1 MAKPKNAITSCQ
13 CHSCEKIN
21 GLMQLM
27 TAQNELMTKIVDQNG
42 VLLDL
47 VLSDESED
55 KDPMRS
61 LD

>member
-1 MAKPKNAITSCQ
+1 
-13 CHSCEKIN
+13 
-21 GLMQLM
+21 MQLM

-47 VLSDESED
+47 VLSDESND